1 MSTPVLVVVIAA
13 ATWAAIV
20 GLLALIEW
28 TTAPRTRVDRERG
41 AAWQGSRTK
50 QYEQVGNAVPP
61 RLAAHVL
68 AALGVGMTDLTA
80 AVDAAD
86 PWETDR

>member
-28 TTAPRTRVDRERG
+28 TTAPRTRVD
-41 AAWQGSRTK
+41 
-50 QYEQVGNAVPP
+50 
-61 RLAAHVL
+61 
-68 AALGVGMTDLTA
+68 
-80 AVDAAD
+80 AAD

>member
-41 AAWQGSRTK
+41 AA
-50 QYEQVGNAVPP
+50 
-61 RLAAHVL
+61 
-68 AALGVGMTDLTA
+68 
-80 AVDAAD
+80 
-86 PWETDR
+86 